1 MKMRENLTTPI
12 SPSEPHPVLIIPN
25 DEGCLLVIGQRQVQL
40 NMSKKQMFEKAMD
53 FLRYAA
59 PD

>member
-1 MKMRENLTTPI
+1 MTQQNLTTPT
-12 SPSEPHPVLIIPN
+12 SPSNSHPTLIIPN

-40 NMSKKQMFEKAMD
+40 NMSKKQMFQKAMD